1 MTTHN
6 TSLTIL
12 STAIRQ
18 DAEGRFCLND
28 CHKAAG
34 GDAAKRPGEWMRNEQ
49 TQALIAEMTDAGIS
63 ASPVFSKKGGINQ
76 GTYVAKELV
85 YAYAMWISP
94 AFHLQVIRAFD
105 AMVMGKIEQ
114 PATNHLSAKEVG
126 GIVKSVV
133 TKMKTDLL
141 AELEERFGGKMTPQQ
156 QAFAE
161 KAMDDVAQKVAEK
174 ESVPAPASTS
184 VIPAD
189 MLPRRRPNVGSCRFP
204 VAEVARH
211 IGVSVVQANLLMA
224 ELGLQDHTDDNNR
237 WALTDLGSTYYGM
250 HVTKRTILWSQ
261 RVITILRWH
270 IEQKGAALVPFA
282 KKQETATV

>member
-1 MTTHN
+1 M
-6 TSLTIL
+6 
-12 STAIRQ
+12 
-18 DAEGRFCLND
+18 
-28 CHKAAG
+28 
-34 GDAAKRPGEWMRNEQ
+34 
-49 TQALIAEMTDAGIS
+49 
-63 ASPVFSKKGGINQ
+63 
-76 GTYVAKELV
+76 
-85 YAYAMWISP
+85 
-94 AFHLQVIRAFD
+94 
-105 AMVMGKIEQ
+105 
-114 PATNHLSAKEVG
+114 
-126 GIVKSVV
+126 KSVV

-141 AELEERFGGKMTPQQ
+141 AELEQRFGGQMTPQQ

-161 KAMDDVAQKVAEK
+161 QAMDDVAQRVAEK
-174 ESVPAPASTS
+174 ESVPAPASVS

-282 KKQETATV
+282 KKREAEAV